1 MNYFLSNFAGLEGY
15 FDIYHVEDGT
25 VNEKNSIRDFRRQGI
40 PKIGK
45 KYLYEFIISP
55 NDAFLNENK
64 VLPPGLEL
72 KLVFDRLKSDF
83 SVFKLDGEDTLRG
96 SVLEL
101 KDVYAQV
108 EYISS
113 PALRNYHDRLESMPL
128 DFTYD
133 DTTVMC
139 KLLPQGETCIRIE
152 NLRGGNTPDY
162 VFMGIIP
169 TDALNGSSQLSS
181 LKFET
186 FGIQEVNI
194 TLNGNSCHG
203 FPIKVTHDNPL
214 WLYYKFLDN
223 IGRLGNSSAGTQMK
237 LLEFKK
243 NMLISH
249 KFEGEESPQG
259 WIGLSLILKEAFKTS
274 HTLGKQ
280 QNFETP
286 QISFLSGLDCQQYE
300 NYNRQI
306 CND

>member
-1 MNYFLSNFAGLEGY
+1 MNYLLSSNAGLEGY

-25 VNEKNSIRDFRRQGI
+25 QPEKNSIKDYRRQGI

-45 KYLYEFIISP
+45 NYIYEFIISP
-55 NDAFLNENK
+55 NDSFLNENK

-72 KLVFDRLKSDF
+72 KLAFDRLKADY
-83 SVFKLDGEDTLRG
+83 SVFKFDGDDTLKG

-113 PALRNYHDRLESMPL
+113 PALRNYHDRLQSVPL
-128 DFTYD
+128 DFEYD

-169 TDALNGSSQLSS
+169 TDALNGSTQLSS

-186 FGIQEVNI
+186 YGLQEVNL

-203 FPIKVTHDNPL
+203 FPIKVANENPV

-223 IGRLGNSSAGTQMK
+223 IGRLENSSVGTQLK

-259 WIGLSLILKEAFKTS
+259 WIGLSLTLKEPFRKS
-274 HTLGKQ
+274 HTLGLAK
-280 QNFETP
+280 
-286 QISFLSGLDCQQYE
+286 LSL
-300 NYNRQI
+300 I
-306 CND
+306 F